1 MQPEEPRE
9 AMIPQDKLK
18 HFVTQ
23 LTDFVPLKVLQSTED
38 TVSEVI
44 LESDVDGTRYYLVR
58 CRTQP

>member
-1 MQPEEPRE
+1 
-9 AMIPQDKLK
+9 MIPQDRLK

-38 TVSEVI
+38 TVAEVI